1 MKMTIESTPKTVTV
15 TVELNGDTFR
25 RSWAMDEKRYLRTKD
40 KDFCEQA
47 EATGKYDEEILYFIS
62 DILDQ
67 NFLEMQAVQLAENCE
82 EGEDT

>member
-1 MKMTIESTPKTVTV
+1 MKMTIESTPKTVVV

-25 RSWAMDEKRYLRTKD
+25 RSWVMDENRYLKTKD

-47 EATGKYDEEILYFIS
+47 EATGKYGEEMLYLIS

-82 EGEDT
+82 GGGDA

>member
-1 MKMTIESTPKTVTV
+1 MKMTIESTPKTVVV

-25 RSWAMDEKRYLRTKD
+25 RSWAMDEKRYLKTKD
-40 KDFCEQA
+40 KDFCEHA
-47 EATGKYDEEILYFIS
+47 EATGKYSGEMLYLIS

-82 EGEDT
+82 GRE

>member
-1 MKMTIESTPKTVTV
+1 MKMTIESTPKTVV
-15 TVELNGDTFR
+15 VAVELNGDTFR
-25 RSWAMDEKRYLRTKD
+25 RSWVMDEKRYLKTKD

-47 EATGKYDEEILYFIS
+47 EATGKYSGDMLYLIS

>member
-25 RSWAMDEKRYLRTKD
+25 RSWVMDENRYLKTKD
-40 KDFCEQA
+40 KDFCGQA
-47 EATGKYDEEILYFIS
+47 EATGKYSDEMLYLIS

-82 EGEDT
+82 GSE